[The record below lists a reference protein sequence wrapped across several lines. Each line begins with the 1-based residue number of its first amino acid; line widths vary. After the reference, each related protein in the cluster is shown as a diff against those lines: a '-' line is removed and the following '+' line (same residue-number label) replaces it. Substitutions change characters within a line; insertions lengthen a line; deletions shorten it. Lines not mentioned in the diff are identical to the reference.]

1 MIVRSGTFIIHG
13 LTVDTLG
20 TTWFFNPA
28 SPQSWYCTILGPP
41 VPAVY
46 VAVATG
52 SALLDTTTEGVNLNW
67 NPSPPGFTPSTDIR
81 LNPGVGG
88 IGGPFGFS
96 HGTIEYSSVS
106 FEIGDPDPDSN
117 KFDDYPA
124 YGSLFSFIRITITSH
139 ALDNPSCPTNGSGLS
154 SACTV
159 TGNYDIVYY
168 WWTLPEK
175 DECGNEQTSKLVF
188 SAEEP
193 VEDPEEKFSRLDP
206 DDPDAAPTPVILTVE
221 PNHGHPGTRVAIIGE
236 GFGEDAEVKF
246 DGVAG
251 LDIDYISQFRI
262 EVTAPAHANG
272 FANIQVINPDG
283 VST

>member
-1 MIVRSGTFIIHG
+1 MIVRSGTFVIHG

-28 SPQSWYCTILGPP
+28 PPQSWYCTLLGPP

-52 SALLDTTTEGVNLNW
+52 SALLDTTTEGINLNW
-67 NPSPPGFTPSTDIR
+67 NPSPPGFTPTTDIR

-88 IGGPFGFS
+88 IVGPFHSGGS
-96 HGTIEYSSVS
+96 ISYGEVS

-117 KFDDYPA
+117 KFSDNPP
-124 YGSLFSFIRITITSH
+124 YGSLFSFLRIIIESH
-139 ALDNPSCPTNGSGLS
+139 GLDNPNCLTNGAGLTS
-154 SACTV
+154 PCTI

-168 WWTLPEK
+168 WWTLPDK
-175 DECGNEQTSKLVF
+175 DACGNEQVSKLVF
-188 SAEEP
+188 SATEP
-193 VEDPEEKFSRLDP
+193 VDDPDEKFSRLDP
-206 DDPDAAPTPVILTVE
+206 DDPDAAPVPVILSLE
-221 PNHGHPGTRVAIIGE
+221 PSHGRAGTRVAIIGS

-251 LDIDYISQFRI
+251 LDIDYVSQYRI